1 MSINREDTSGQRNVH
16 ALSIASNWLSV
27 KGKIMAHNSQENPA
41 NTVGLKLTLVEI
53 DSVNASDDVERDIIA
68 RIVRRTGP
76 GSLQGD
82 LATENSVKTPD
93 TASPKLDAT
102 HPRWKLRLR
111 S

>member
-1 MSINREDTSGQRNVH
+1 MH

-27 KGKIMAHNSQENPA
+27 KGKIMAHNSLENPA
-41 NTVGLKLTLVEI
+41 NTDDLKLTLVEI
-53 DSVNASDDVERDIIA
+53 DSVYASDDVERDIIA
-68 RIVRRTGP
+68 RIVKQTGP

-82 LATENSVKTPD
+82 LATEHSVKIPD
-93 TASPKLDAT
+93 TVSPELNAT